1 MTLFWD
7 WNGTLLDDTAAAS
20 GALNAILGRRSLP
33 PVSLEEYRATFS
45 FPARNYYERA
55 GLDLANEDWDALALE
70 YHEAYLSLPK
80 RLARDAEAA
89 VSMARS
95 AGFRQ
100 YVLSAMK
107 QELLASE
114 TAKYGAGMEFDGIWG
129 TDNLDGGSKLDTARR
144 LAASLPRGERA
155 VVVVEVRKLVAGH
168 QPSFLSDAE
177 SLAVSKPSPRAR
189 RKLTGEPLSALRE
202 PVMRQACN
210 LQLDGGQR
218 GVRMITAPGRR
229 APRC

>member
-1 MTLFWD
+1 MTLLWD

-55 GLDLANEDWDALALE
+55 GLDLANEDWGALALE

-155 VVVVEVRKLVAGH
+155 VVVGDALHDLEAARAIGAKCILYTGGSHLRDRLAGFAPLADSLVE
-168 QPSFLSDAE
+168 
-177 SLAVSKPSPRAR
+177 AVETAR
-189 RKLTGEPLSALRE
+189 GLW
-202 PVMRQACN
+202 
-210 LQLDGGQR
+210 
-218 GVRMITAPGRR
+218 
-229 APRC
+229 